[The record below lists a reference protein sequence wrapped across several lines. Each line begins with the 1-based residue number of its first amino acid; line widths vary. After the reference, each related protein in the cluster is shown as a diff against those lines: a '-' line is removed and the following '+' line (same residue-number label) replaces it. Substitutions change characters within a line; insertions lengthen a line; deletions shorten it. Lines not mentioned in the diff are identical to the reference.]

1 MIDRAHQKAVYD
13 ELKKHIIGYSNADMS
28 LFMNVFV
35 ARQLFDSDY
44 DPQFEIDP
52 KTEMASFCGV
62 PIIWQIG
69 HRIELRKGDELLYS
83 IVWDPDPNKKAKLHT
98 RSGTALNVSGSQAM
112 RFNEGKLEWSLID
125 FKQLEGMVRV
135 LQFGAK
141 KYDRDNWKKGLPMR
155 QQCESMMRHLV
166 AIMSGEVRDKETG
179 EYHWHCIQC
188 NAMFM
193 GHTYENHP
201 QHIDIPTPNFN
212 GK

>member
-1 MIDRAHQKAVYD
+1 MIDREHQTSVYA
-13 ELKKHIIGYSNADMS
+13 ELIKQIDPDKPVGDRKLY
-28 LFMNVFV
+28 MNSMT
-35 ARQLFDSDY
+35 ARQLIDADN
-44 DPQFEIDP
+44 DP
-52 KTEMASFCGV
+52 KFRFSADGATAYFCHI
-62 PIIWQIG
+62 PIVWSRNN
-69 HRIELRKGDELLYS
+69 RIELRNGDELLYS
-83 IVWDPDPNKKAKLHT
+83 IVWDPNPYNKVTATDPT
-98 RSGTALNVSGSQAM
+98 GTTQAM